1 MIKKLF
7 KKITGLDKIEAA
19 KAEADALRI
28 QAESNAMEAV
38 AAAIAAKA
46 EAELAAK
53 TPKERATAK
62 GEPWVSVL
70 DTHVNKDNIKNGFF
84 ELDWNDLFIVQ
95 LKQAGYGFDGDPDE
109 EIVDRWFRDIVR
121 NMLVDEGLDPNRGA
135 GYINVVPIAKDKS
148 EVS

>member
-7 KKITGLDKIEAA
+7 KKIPGFDKIEAA

-84 ELDWNDLFIVQ
+84 ELYWNELFIVQ
-95 LKQAGYGFDGDPDE
+95 FKKEFYGLEGDKE
-109 EIVDRWFRDIVR
+109 EDCRS
-121 NMLVDEGLDPNRGA
+121 LVP
-135 GYINVVPIAKDKS
+135 
-148 EVS
+148 